1 MWKNH
6 GWIKCNGF
14 LTRLTLLVISL
25 WSSMRVE
32 MSNDQNH
39 GHLNK
44 TRNPYFLFLAVKEG
58 FPKLSFD
65 LLVLILCQGWMAIAW
80 WKSCQRISSSRCLA
94 YCLDRMISLWQEGPI
109 NFSLVVRT
117 NTSRNEVSGHKSPHV
132 RLEDLRIGSFSERL
146 PTNDDQFWSKQ
157 RDFAGS
163 TDLSPDSLDN
173 MLMLIMFIQSIF
185 FFWLKT
191 PTSDTNS
198 RWLKRLVQAVSEFM
212 GVFF

>member
-94 YCLDRMISLWQEGPI
+94 YCLDKMISLWQEGPI
-109 NFSLVVRT
+109 NFSLVVKT
-117 NTSRNEVSGHKSPHV
+117 NTSRNEVSGHNPPLSDYKTWGLAVFQKDFQQMTTNFEASNV
-132 RLEDLRIGSFSERL
+132 ILRV
-146 PTNDDQFWSKQ
+146 Q
-157 RDFAGS
+157 
-163 TDLSPDSLDN
+163 
-173 MLMLIMFIQSIF
+173 LI
-185 FFWLKT
+185 W
-191 PTSDTNS
+191 
-198 RWLKRLVQAVSEFM
+198 VQIR
-212 GVFF
+212 